1 VQKIISLCP
10 IFLQPK
16 RDCRGD
22 NFVTAQRRYGTA
34 RKGGYYFLDK
44 KQLCEIKSVHQINS
58 QKIRRRRI
66 RREKGAYDTIIPATD
81 WLPRRPWPARP
92 LLYVHAATWAR
103 PAGFKLP
110 SNGRGQGPT
119 YFVRAAASFRSLLSR
134 RRWFAGLGWAG
145 SLSRFFKWE
154 NGPSQ

>member
-1 VQKIISLCP
+1 VRENDRTCGLSGSKKNRVAVSFVLRACIRHCCRPPTATVSAAPSPFFLLNLPTWHSYTATVQKIISLCP

-81 WLPRRPWPARP
+81 WLPRRP
-92 LLYVHAATWAR
+92 AAT
-103 PAGFKLP
+103 
-110 SNGRGQGPT
+110 
-119 YFVRAAASFRSLLSR
+119 
-134 RRWFAGLGWAG
+134 
-145 SLSRFFKWE
+145 
-154 NGPSQ
+154 

>member
-1 VQKIISLCP
+1 VWPVRVQKKSCSSVVRPPPVVARPQLPYQPPLALFFLLNLPTWHSYTATVQKIISLCP

-81 WLPRRPWPARP
+81 WLPRRP
-92 LLYVHAATWAR
+92 AAT
-103 PAGFKLP
+103 
-110 SNGRGQGPT
+110 
-119 YFVRAAASFRSLLSR
+119 
-134 RRWFAGLGWAG
+134 
-145 SLSRFFKWE
+145 
-154 NGPSQ
+154 